1 MANGTFH
8 ASDVVL
14 KSTDWRIQISILTSV
29 STIQNQKEIPLVLLE
44 TSNLPFLLFAWPRE
58 NNFRGSSCGF
68 NSSVEQVGTGR
79 LFSPG
84 RWIGE
89 LSVPDRA
96 SSCVSVIGH
105 WKCLWL
111 MKVWYWAVRE
121 PSYWKS
127 DWSGDTWRQ
136 MQEHGWT
143 WRRGRV
149 WTYSLIK
156 HRRGFKGLRWESDY
170 GVQKRPVDRRGAIS
184 EQFF

>member
-1 MANGTFH
+1 MH
-8 ASDVVL
+8 S
-14 KSTDWRIQISILTSV
+14 
-29 STIQNQKEIPLVLLE
+29 NQHFNKRLHHPSPTEIPLVLLE

-58 NNFRGSSCGF
+58 NNFKGSSCWF
-68 NSSVEQVGTGR
+68 NSSVEQVGTRR
-79 LFSPG
+79 LFSPR

-143 WRRGRV
+143 WRRGWV
-149 WTYSLIK
+149 WTYPPHK
-156 HRRGFKGLRWESDY
+156 AQEGVQWFEMEERLRA
-170 GVQKRPVDRRGAIS
+170 QKRPVDRRGAIS
-184 EQFF
+184 EQFFVMRNGTH